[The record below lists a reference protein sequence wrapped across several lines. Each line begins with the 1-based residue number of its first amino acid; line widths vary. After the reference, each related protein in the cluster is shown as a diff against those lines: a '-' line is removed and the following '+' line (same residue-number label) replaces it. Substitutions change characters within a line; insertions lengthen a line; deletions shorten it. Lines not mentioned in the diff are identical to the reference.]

1 MDYWCG
7 VPLAQSLNIHQTVV
21 TWLPQK
27 VSDIIINQ
35 QWHIPPSL
43 DLLFPSLKNMVQ
55 QVTLPN
61 DAIPDQ
67 FCWKNSPS
75 GNITLK
81 LAYDFKRNHHLP
93 MH

>member
-1 MDYWCG
+1 M
-7 VPLAQSLNIHQTVV
+7 
-21 TWLPQK
+21 
-27 VSDIIINQ
+27 
-35 QWHIPPSL
+35 
-43 DLLFPSLKNMVQ
+43 FPNLKNIVQ

-67 FCWKNSPS
+67 LCWKNSHS